1 MVKGKKISLIIPAR
15 NEEEGLKKLIQG
27 LPKFIDEV
35 IVVDNGSTDNTFKVA
50 KELGVKAVKEERTLG
65 GIGYGYAHI
74 TGIKHA
80 TGDYIAAMDADDTYP
95 AGDISGIVEKML
107 VEKLD
112 FVSCSRL
119 PLKNPEAI
127 SKTRQLGIKI
137 LNLEMFLLYGL
148 RIKDTLTGMWVFDA
162 KVKEALNLKMGD
174 WNLSPEIKINAIINP
189 EIEFAE
195 CHINHFSRVG
205 VSEQVIWET
214 GFNHLFYILKKRF
227 TEDIKYLSVM
237 SYFKKPHIVFS
248 GISIL

>member
-1 MVKGKKISLIIPAR
+1 MK
-15 NEEEGLKKLIQG
+15 EEGLKKLIQG